1 MENKQTETVHK
12 IGGQLL
18 TLKDLLQIAQSDS
31 KLQLSSDAIQKITYC
46 RNYLDDKINNS
57 DQSFYGINTGFG
69 NLYNV
74 SISKTQLADLQKNL
88 LLSHACGMG
97 EVVPLEVVKWML
109 FLKIQSLSYGHSGVQ
124 LQTVE
129 RLIDMYNHN
138 ILPVIYQQGSLGA
151 SGDLAPLAHL
161 SIPLIGEGDV
171 WYRGE
176 KKESKEVWKL
186 MGWETIDL
194 QAKEGLALINGT
206 QFMGAYGVWILL
218 KSQYLSLVA
227 DFAAAVSLEAFDGRI
242 EPFLA
247 LSHQIRPH
255 KGQVKTARQI
265 RHFIANSQIID
276 QPKVHVQDPYSFRC
290 APQVHGASKDAIE
303 YAQKVFEVEIN
314 AVTDNPNIFP
324 DEDRILSAGNFHG
337 QPLALALD
345 FMAIALAELGSISE
359 RRTYKLLDAERGL
372 QPVLSPYPGL
382 NSGLMIPQ
390 YTAASIVS
398 QNKQLCTPASVDSI
412 TSSKG
417 QEDHVSMGANGA
429 TKCYQV
435 INNLERILAIELL
448 TAFQALDFRKQKT
461 QLCSSDIIEAVLTA
475 FRKKITFNDGD
486 RLLRKDMQQSLQFIQ
501 GELRNLLSENGF
513 SI

>member
-1 MENKQTETVHK
+1 MENKQTEMVHK
-12 IGGQLL
+12 ISGQLL
-18 TLKDLLQIAQSDS
+18 TLNNLLQIDRS
-31 KLQLSSDAIQKITYC
+31 KPNLQLSSDALQKISHC
-46 RNYLDDKINNS
+46 RKYLDDKIS
-57 DQSFYGINTGFG
+57 KSEQSFYGINTGFG

-74 SISKTQLADLQKNL
+74 SVSKTQLTQLQRNL

-97 EVVPLEVVKWML
+97 DYVPMEVVKWML

-124 LQTVE
+124 LQTVQ
-129 RLIDMYNHN
+129 RLIDMYNHDV
-138 ILPVIYQQGSLGA
+138 LPVVYQQGSLGA

-161 SIPLIGEGDV
+161 SIPLIGEGEV
-171 WYRGE
+171 WYQGE
-176 KKESKEVWKL
+176 KRSSKEVWKL
-186 MGWETIDL
+186 MSWETIDL

-218 KSQYLSLVA
+218 KTQHLSQVA

-255 KGQVKTARQI
+255 KGQVETAERI
-265 RHFIANSQIID
+265 RHFVANSQIIA
-276 QPKVHVQDPYSFRC
+276 QTKAHVQDPYSFRC
-290 APQVHGASKDAIE
+290 APQVHGASKEAIE

-314 AVTDNPNIFP
+314 SVTDNPNIFP
-324 DEDRILSAGNFHG
+324 EEDRILSAGNFHG
-337 QPLALALD
+337 QHLALALD

-372 QPVLSPYPGL
+372 PPVLSPYPGL

-435 INNLERILAIELL
+435 VNNLERILAIELL
-448 TAFQALDFRKQKT
+448 TAFQALDFRKEQT
-461 QLCSSDIIEAVLTA
+461 QLRSSHIIETILAA
-475 FRKKITFNDGD
+475 YRQKISFNDGD
-486 RLLRKDMQQSLQFIQ
+486 RLLRKDMEESLRFIQ
-501 GELRNLLSENGF
+501 GELKVYLK
-513 SI
+513 